1 MNTNRGGGRTNSSR
15 PNSNKPKPAM
25 QKRAQGPKKAKIN
38 TKVAEV
44 EASKVAKKPNQ
55 APKRAKAA
63 DEIRLNKYIANSG
76 VCSRRDADIYIQS
89 GNVKVNGVPVV
100 EMGYLVKPGDVVNFD
115 GNVLT
120 PEKKE
125 YILLNKPKNFT
136 TALDEGQEYR
146 NVLELVKGSTTAKI
160 GAVGRMDKNTTGLLL
175 FTNDTDMIR
184 KFTLPNQKS
193 SKIYQVS
200 LDKNLKFLLGS
211 ADSFPL
217 DDNSVDVIVSFET
230 IEHLPKFE
238 QFLKNMGETLAKDGK
253 FFISTPMAKETT
265 TNNINPYHEIEWSF
279 TDFQTLIKKYFNI
292 EEVYIQNVIY
302 RNKRSLFEILFKNK
316 NKKYKK
322 IEFEKFSNQ
331 IDIQSIKEGYQM
343 LVCKKK

>member
-1 MNTNRGGGRTNSSR
+1 MNNKEGNNKKSGSRTNSSR
-15 PNSNKPKPAM
+15 SNSNKPKPAM
-25 QKRAQGPKKAKIN
+25 QKRAQGPKKVKVNAKVGEIAAD
-38 TKVAEV
+38 KVE
-44 EASKVAKKPNQ
+44 KKPNQ
-55 APKRAKAA
+55 APKRAKAK
-63 DEIRLNKYIANSG
+63 DEIRLNKYISNSG

-89 GNVKVNGVPVV
+89 GNVKVNGVPVI

-200 LDKNLKFLLGS
+200 LDKNLKYEDL
-211 ADSFPL
+211 
-217 DDNSVDVIVSFET
+217 E
-230 IEHLPKFE
+230 K
-238 QFLKNMGETLAKDGK
+238 
-253 FFISTPMAKETT
+253 
-265 TNNINPYHEIEWSF
+265 IN
-279 TDFQTLIKKYFNI
+279 K
-292 EEVYIQNVIY
+292 
-302 RNKRSLFEILFKNK
+302 
-316 NKKYKK
+316 
-322 IEFEKFSNQ
+322 
-331 IDIQSIKEGYQM
+331 
-343 LVCKKK
+343 

>member
-1 MNTNRGGGRTNSSR
+1 MNNKEGNNKRSGTRTNSSR

-25 QKRAQGPKKAKIN
+25 QKRAQGPKKVKVNAKAAELA
-38 TKVAEV
+38 TEKVE
-44 EASKVAKKPNQ
+44 KKPNQ
-55 APKRAKAA
+55 APKRAKAK
-63 DEIRLNKYIANSG
+63 DEIRLNKYISNSG

-120 PEKKE
+120 PERKE

-200 LDKNLKFLLGS
+200 LDKNLKYEDLEKINKGLV
-211 ADSFPL
+211 L
-217 DDNSVDVIVSFET
+217 DGHRVFVEDVSYIEGEAKSEVGLKLRSSNVKVVRFIFENFNYDVLRIDRVAFAGLT
-230 IEHLPKFE
+230 KKNLPRGNWRKLTDQE
-238 QFLKNMGETLAKDGK
+238 IINLKNA
-253 FFISTPMAKETT
+253 
-265 TNNINPYHEIEWSF
+265 
-279 TDFQTLIKKYFNI
+279 
-292 EEVYIQNVIY
+292 
-302 RNKRSLFEILFKNK
+302 
-316 NKKYKK
+316 
-322 IEFEKFSNQ
+322 
-331 IDIQSIKEGYQM
+331 
-343 LVCKKK
+343 